1 MRPPVPKPKLWSEQA
16 GSEHRAS
23 ARGKGGIRGG
33 VERGLEEGQRPHNR
47 PLSTARRAQGERSG
61 KKGRKRKD
69 AGCSRK
75 EQGSGESPTPV
86 EVGGNVW
93 AFPLYSSPSVA
104 IPCALR
110 AGQARG
116 LLWETCGFPPEA
128 PPCNLP
134 RNPPSLSES
143 NVSPSAR
150 RPRVP
155 TKASLSEHSDLSAR
169 DRMEGHAQ
177 APRHADTL
185 PAVRPGRE
193 RDFSQ
198 VVPALRQSLRRR
210 AGVRT
215 KGNTLVLTS
224 CRPPCGDGCV
234 RPPVPKA
241 KLWLEQAG
249 SEHRASARGKG
260 GDSGVWKGASK
271 GGNAPITG
279 PFPLPGGHKGRVMER
294 RGENG
299 KMPVVP
305 ATASARHVP
314 RPPAIPPTAG
324 RGTHEGGYPCRNF
337 MPPPIRGWMCAPACS
352 ESEALVGTGGQ
363 RTQSLSAR

>member
-1 MRPPVPKPKLWSEQA
+1 M
-16 GSEHRAS
+16 
-23 ARGKGGIRGG
+23 
-33 VERGLEEGQRPHNR
+33 
-47 PLSTARRAQGERSG
+47 
-61 KKGRKRKD
+61 
-69 AGCSRK
+69 
-75 EQGSGESPTPV
+75 
-86 EVGGNVW
+86 
-93 AFPLYSSPSVA
+93 
-104 IPCALR
+104 
-110 AGQARG
+110 RG

-155 TKASLSEHSDLSAR
+155 TKASISEHSDLPTR

-185 PAVRPGRE
+185 PAVRPGQG
-193 RDFSQ
+193 FGGSQ
-198 VVPALRQSLRRR
+198 VVPAPRQSLRRR

-215 KGNTLVLTS
+215 KGNPPVVTS
-224 CRPPCGDGCV
+224 CRPPYGDGCM

-241 KLWLEQAG
+241 KLLLEQAG

-279 PFPLPGGHKGRVMER
+279 PFPPPGGHKGKGMER

-299 KMPVVP
+299 KMQVVP
-305 ATASARHVP
+305 ATNSTTHLPV
-314 RPPAIPPTAG
+314 RPAGGAIFLRSCPPPGNPSDGGPGGTHKGPPLAVTSCRPAYGDSPPGGHEGRVMEG
-324 RGTHEGGYPCRNF
+324 RG
-337 MPPPIRGWMCAPACS
+337 
-352 ESEALVGTGGQ
+352 
-363 RTQSLSAR
+363 

>member
-1 MRPPVPKPKLWSEQA
+1 MDACARLSRKRSFCWNR
-16 GSEHRAS
+16 RAANRLAQRE
-23 ARGKGGIRGG
+23 ARG
-33 VERGLEEGQRPHNR
+33 VTSEF
-47 PLSTARRAQGERSG
+47 
-61 KKGRKRKD
+61 
-69 AGCSRK
+69 
-75 EQGSGESPTPV
+75 
-86 EVGGNVW
+86 
-93 AFPLYSSPSVA
+93 FPLYSSPSIA

-128 PPCNLP
+128 PPCILP

-150 RPRVP
+150 CPRVP
-155 TKASLSEHSDLSAR
+155 TKASLSEHSDLPTR

-177 APRHADTL
+177 APRHTDTL
-185 PAVRPGRE
+185 PAVRPGRG
-193 RDFSQ
+193 FGGSQ
-198 VVPALRQSLRRR
+198 VVPAPRQSLRRR

-249 SEHRASARGKG
+249 SEHRASARGTG

-279 PFPLPGGHKGRVMER
+279 PFPPPGGHKGNVMER

-305 ATASARHVP
+305 AKKREAGKAR
-314 RPPAIPPTAG
+314 R
-324 RGTHEGGYPCRNF
+324 R
-337 MPPPIRGWMCAPACS
+337 
-352 ESEALVGTGGQ
+352 
-363 RTQSLSAR
+363 